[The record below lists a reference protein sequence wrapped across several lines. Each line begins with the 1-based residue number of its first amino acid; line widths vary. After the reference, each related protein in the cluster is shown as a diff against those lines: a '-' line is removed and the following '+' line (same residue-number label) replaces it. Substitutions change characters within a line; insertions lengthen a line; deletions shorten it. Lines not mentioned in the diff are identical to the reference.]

1 MRSIVLSL
9 LRVVALFALALIIPA
24 CSGDNSSDDEVVLD
38 EDDPARRA
46 PTQQPRRYRA
56 EWVIEPT
63 TAGRDGGLFVY
74 AEVIDDRNG
83 MYSAQSGT
91 HRAVQTRESVA
102 ICADILRPPEDVKC
116 ASIERADA
124 VPDVAS
130 YAITRLREWSA
141 RGIFE
146 LAGEPTMAAAAAAN
160 PVVWRTTD
168 ENHRG
173 VPVTCWEVIGD
184 TSAAPRGFK
193 TCFTFDPNGLIA
205 SLDLTGDTI
214 LEVDLQNY
222 AFDVEERD
230 FELPYD
236 VIEDPIVYDQLLYI
250 FPELPIGS
258 GDDSLAEPGA
268 STGQG

>member
-1 MRSIVLSL
+1 MRALVLTALRAIGLAAL
-9 LRVVALFALALIIPA
+9 LLLIPA
-24 CSGDNSSDDEVVLD
+24 CSGDENPDDDVVLD

-56 EWVIEPT
+56 EWIIEPT
-63 TAGRDGGLFVY
+63 SAGREGGLYVY

-83 MYSAQSGT
+83 LYSAQSGT

-146 LAGEPTMAAAAAAN
+146 LAGEPSMAAAAAAN
-160 PVVWRTTD
+160 PAVWRTTD

-173 VPVTCWEVIGD
+173 VPVTCWEVTGE
-184 TSAAPRGFK
+184 TTAAPRGFK

-205 SLDLTGDTI
+205 SLDLTGDAI

-222 AFDVEERD
+222 AFDVDERD

-236 VIEDPIVYDQLLYI
+236 VIEDPIVYDQLLFI
-250 FPELPIGS
+250 FPELPVGS
-258 GDDSLAEPGA
+258 DDDTLAEPGA